1 MLSKLN
7 GSDIPNADD
16 DDDYDDNDDD
26 VAGDA
31 DAGVD
36 WLSGTADRQRLTS
49 VPDPRR
55 RDVFL
60 GGSCGTS
67 RWRDEVA
74 VPLLLLV
81 VHITRLPTK

>member
-1 MLSKLN
+1 MFSKLN
-7 GSDIPNADD
+7 DNDIPSADHADD
-16 DDDYDDNDDD
+16 DDVADD
-26 VAGDA
+26 VADDA
-31 DAGVD
+31 DACVD

-60 GGSCGTS
+60 GGSCGSS

-74 VPLLLLV
+74 VPILLLV
-81 VHITRLPTK
+81 VHIALLPEK